1 MYRLLT
7 FEKVNI
13 PVLGIAENMS
23 NFLCPNCKSITHIFP
38 KQGVVEECNKQNMPL
53 LGAIPLD
60 IAFRESG
67 DIGEPFLKKYHNH
80 PISQIFNQMATTI
93 KGQLHA

>member
-1 MYRLLT
+1 
-7 FEKVNI
+7 
-13 PVLGIAENMS
+13 
-23 NFLCPNCKSITHIFP
+23 
-38 KQGVVEECNKQNMPL
+38 MPL

-67 DIGEPFLKKYHNH
+67 DVGEPFLEKYQDH